1 MEVTKLKPYLFLI
14 ISLCTLF
21 LIVNLIHLIL
31 EKYDNRKSN
40 KKSYVIN
47 MMAAVVISNCI
58 EWSEMQFEGRTA
70 FMGESFISLLNLINI
85 LLCLVLVLFMLFVKN
100 DKERIHQYQNR
111 E

>member
-1 MEVTKLKPYLFLI
+1 LKLYLLLI

-21 LIVNLIHLIL
+21 LVVNLIHMIL
-31 EKYDNRKSN
+31 DKNVNGKFNRKI
-40 KKSYVIN
+40 YVIN
-47 MMAAVVISNCI
+47 MMTAAVISNCI
-58 EWSEMQFEGRTA
+58 EWSEMQLERRAA
-70 FMGESFISLLNLINI
+70 FLGDSFISLLNLINI

>member
-1 MEVTKLKPYLFLI
+1 MKLYLLLI

-21 LIVNLIHLIL
+21 LVVNLIHMIL
-31 EKYDNRKSN
+31 DKNVNGKFNRKI
-40 KKSYVIN
+40 YVIN
-47 MMAAVVISNCI
+47 MMTAAVISNCI
-58 EWSEMQFEGRTA
+58 EWSEMQLERRAA
-70 FMGESFISLLNLINI
+70 FLGDSFISLLNLINI